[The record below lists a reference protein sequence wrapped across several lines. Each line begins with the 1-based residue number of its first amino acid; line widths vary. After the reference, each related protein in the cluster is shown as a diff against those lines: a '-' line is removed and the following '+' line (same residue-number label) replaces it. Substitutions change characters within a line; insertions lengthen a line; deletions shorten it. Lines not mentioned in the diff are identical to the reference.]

1 MSGMTKRRVLYVAT
15 AVAMMG
21 LTGGFVLAAGLT
33 STPVTQNA
41 ALYSVSTSAVAAF
54 PTAPT
59 ITVTATTVSV
69 STCTASAVA
78 LTSGG
83 SADLYLPAS
92 GSVTCTGNDFAEEFT
107 ITSAATAAAGSY
119 AFVIYTSYN
128 TGSSVT
134 GSAAGTITI
143 ASTLSSA
150 GTVNVFV
157 DYGSVVP
164 PSGGIQSL
172 SLVVQ

>member
-1 MSGMTKRRVLYVAT
+1 MSGMTKRRVLYLAT

-33 STPVTQNA
+33 STSVSQNA
-41 ALYSVSTSAVAAF
+41 ALYSVSTSAVAGF
-54 PTAPT
+54 PNTPT
-59 ITVTATTVSV
+59 ITVTATPASV
-69 STCTASAVA
+69 SACTSSSVA

-83 SADLYLPAS
+83 SSNLYLPAS
-92 GSVTCTGNDFAEEFT
+92 SGVTCTTTDFAEEFT
-107 ITSAATAAAGSY
+107 LSSSATAAAGSY
-119 AFVIYTSYN
+119 SFVIYTAYN
-128 TGSSVT
+128 TGSAVS
-134 GSAAGTITI
+134 GSATGTITI
-143 ASTLSSA
+143 ASALTSA

-157 DYGSVVP
+157 DYGSVAP